1 LICTASIMRPAHF
14 LLGPTARWGEAT
26 AMLGPALKG
35 AAHLLLPRGFAAML
49 DFLDGALAGAD
60 TS

>member
-1 LICTASIMRPAHF
+1 MRPAHF